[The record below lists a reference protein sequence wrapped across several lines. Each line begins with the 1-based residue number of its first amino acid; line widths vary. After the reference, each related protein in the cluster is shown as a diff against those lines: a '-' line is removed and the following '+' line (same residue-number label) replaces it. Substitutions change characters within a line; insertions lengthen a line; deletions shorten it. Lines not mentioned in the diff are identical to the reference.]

1 MNKGDHVPQPIVMPD
16 LKSVARRSIPNLIVG
31 KAIPVLLFVALL
43 EVRNSTWAL
52 AAALTWSVSAIAIQH
67 ARRRRVPGLV
77 LLSAVML
84 TAKTI
89 AAIISGNLMVYFIPP
104 TITTGLVGLAFLIS
118 VPLGAPL
125 AGRLAED
132 FCPFDDDTRCHP
144 VLHQFFIRLSLIWAV
159 TSLVDA
165 GITLWLLMTQS
176 TTTFVIAKS
185 FLGPA
190 TTAVTLAIGVAL
202 FRAMTLSSGTQV
214 QFSKSERE
222 PVTTRR

>member
-1 MNKGDHVPQPIVMPD
+1 MPD
-16 LKSVARRSIPNLIVG
+16 LVSVVRHSLPNLIVG
-31 KAIPVLLFVALL
+31 KVIPVVIFVGLL
-43 EVRNSTWAL
+43 EIRNATWAL
-52 AAALTWSVSAIAIQH
+52 LAALTWSVGAVGCQ
-67 ARRRRVPGLV
+67 RVRGRRVPGLV

-89 AAIISGNLMVYFIPP
+89 AALLSGSLMVYFIPP

-118 VPLGAPL
+118 VPLGTPL

-132 FCPFDDDTRCHP
+132 FCPFDDETRSHP
-144 VLHQFFIRLSLIWAV
+144 VLHHFFVRLSLVWAV

-176 TTTFVIAKS
+176 TTTFVVAKS

-190 TTAVTLAIGVAL
+190 TTMVTLAIGAVL
-202 FRAMTLSSGTQV
+202 FRVMLTRTGTPL
-214 QFSKSERE
+214 QFSKSS